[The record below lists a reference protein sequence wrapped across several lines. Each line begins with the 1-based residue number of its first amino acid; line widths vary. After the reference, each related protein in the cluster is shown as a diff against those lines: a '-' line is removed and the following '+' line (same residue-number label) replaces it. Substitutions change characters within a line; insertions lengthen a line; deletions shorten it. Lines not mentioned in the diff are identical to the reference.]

1 MNKIIKLMII
11 FYIALSI
18 FCIANAGTYFITGDG
33 VRVRSSAENKD
44 NNIIGKLNYGDIIDV
59 VKKEGS
65 WYKIKYGKGYGYVTY
80 RYVSSEMYSS
90 GTIGLAK
97 KAINL
102 KKSSSSSSKTIC
114 SIPKSSVVKII
125 STKSSW
131 AYVEYNEQF
140 GYVEK
145 SNLTT
150 TTNSKELAVGT
161 YSISYSISDS
171 TRSKNISTAM
181 KKLNKYVI
189 KPGQTFS
196 FIKAVGTSGYGNAP
210 EFNKNQKVLGG
221 GLSQVAT
228 SLFLSVRDAQRNGC
242 YISVKTQNRYSS
254 KTPYAKLGEEAM
266 IDLKNKKDLVF
277 KNCSNKTVKIYSN
290 VTGNNVSFVISY
302 VK

>member
-1 MNKIIKLMII
+1 MKRIAKALIII
-11 FYIALSI
+11 YIVMSF
-18 FCIANAGTYFITGDG
+18 FCIANASTYFITGDG

-90 GTIGLAK
+90 NTIALSK
-97 KAINL
+97 KAISL

-114 SIPKSSVVKII
+114 SIPKGAVVKVI

-131 AYVEYNEQF
+131 SYVEYNEQF

-145 SNLTT
+145 KNLTT

-161 YSISYSISDS
+161 YTVSYSLSNS
-171 TRSKNISTAM
+171 SRNKNISTAM
-181 KKLNKYVI
+181 KKLNKYTI

-196 FIKAVGTSGYGNAP
+196 FIKVVGTSGYANAP

-266 IDLKNKKDLVF
+266 IDLKAKKDLTF

-290 VTGNNVSFVISY
+290 VTGDNVSFVISY